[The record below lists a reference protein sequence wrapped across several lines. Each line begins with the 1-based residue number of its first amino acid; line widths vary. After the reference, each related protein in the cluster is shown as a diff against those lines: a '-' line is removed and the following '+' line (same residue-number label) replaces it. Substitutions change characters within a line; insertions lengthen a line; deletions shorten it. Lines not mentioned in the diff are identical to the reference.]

1 MDCHGKTATAQKQR
15 QTTTENSK
23 GKCHTTGTARQKRQK
38 KDKDNAMENRKK
50 DTEVNGVLFCSFTNS
65 FYLFFSSEVCQLTS
79 PKLII
84 FLRNSDERA

>member
-65 FYLFFSSEVCQLTS
+65 FYLFFSSL
-79 PKLII
+79 
-84 FLRNSDERA
+84 F